1 MGGEFCSDFLRIWA
15 KLPHFGKKGE
25 SFLSRL
31 KKTERCFFC
40 RHGHIQYLLYHTNTS
55 KNQVERILRVA
66 KLDNVGG
73 VTLAHFWS
81 LVALRNLVLKEL
93 YLTENTNTGSIAH
106 DRGINRIKSL
116 LLDSGITLSS
126 KIMAKFP
133 HLTVRH

>member
-1 MGGEFCSDFLRIWA
+1 M
-15 KLPHFGKKGE
+15 
-25 SFLSRL
+25 
-31 KKTERCFFC
+31 
-40 RHGHIQYLLYHTNTS
+40 
-55 KNQVERILRVA
+55 ERILRVA

-133 HLTVRH
+133 HLTVTNYHHIFGVFNP